1 MFPLP
6 LPEEELISLIPL
18 TDAKR
23 ASSFEV
29 ASCSITLGSA
39 PAQENLTDSDD
50 DLPPGFSSR
59 FSRYTS
65 GIPHRISNIK
75 TTITVKE
82 DILGFVSNKI
92 KLVINSQLR

>member
-6 LPEEELISLIPL
+6 FPEEELISLIPL
-18 TDAKR
+18 TEAKR

-29 ASCSITLGSA
+29 ASCSIILGSA
-39 PAQENLTDSDD
+39 PDHENLTERDV

-59 FSRYTS
+59 FSRYTN

-82 DILGFVSNKI
+82 DILGFVSTK
-92 KLVINSQLR
+92 